1 MNNLEHS
8 VSCFTVSG
16 VKMKQAIKRQIQWGT
31 VVAPYWM
38 SLAPW
43 GRSFTRLS
51 FSAVPLEFFKD

>member
-1 MNNLEHS
+1 
-8 VSCFTVSG
+8 
-16 VKMKQAIKRQIQWGT
+16 MKQAIKRQIQWGT